1 MENNPEQPKIE
12 VGKETLDNLNATRKW
27 TMFLAIAGFIFLGL
41 IIVLGL
47 MTGAF
52 LTAFNS
58 TGKAQV
64 LPDSVLLAGFIGLT
78 IIYFFPVLFL
88 FRFSKHASNA
98 VTNLDSRE
106 FFKAVRYLKRYFAY
120 IGILLILIIAA
131 YIAGAVLAGTIIA
144 FLKGL

>member
-1 MENNPEQPKIE
+1 MENNPEHPKIE

-27 TMFLAIAGFIFLGL
+27 TMFLAITGFIFLGL

-58 TGKAQV
+58 TGKAQG
-64 LPDSVLLAGFIGLT
+64 LPDSVLLAAFIGLT

-88 FRFSKHASNA
+88 FRFSKHAANA
-98 VTNLDSRE
+98 VTNLDSKE
-106 FFKAVRYLKRYFAY
+106 LYKAVRYLKRYFAY
-120 IGILLILIIAA
+120 IGILLILIISV